1 MTPRSRMEPPTP
13 QRSTNGRSTDSGLGR
28 SIGSRSTWDSTPSIR
43 SSVYD
48 EVALEYPEEYP
59 GDEEDRRRWEEE
71 QAQLDRDWYSMEE
84 SGVSTKETKETRLGG
99 LTWDD
104 V

>member
-1 MTPRSRMEPPTP
+1 MTPQSRREPPTP
-13 QRSTNGRSTDSGLGR
+13 QRSNNGRSIS
-28 SIGSRSTWDSTPSIR
+28 SRSTWDATPSVQ
-43 SSVYD
+43 STVYD

-84 SGVSTKETKETRLGG
+84 SGVSTK
-99 LTWDD
+99 DD
-104 V
+104 S